1 MKLINILR
9 YIKGYVKFT
18 VSGGFRERFINLCNQ
33 RGIRLWNVVPEIDKI
48 QAYVSI
54 KNFHLLRVIVRESGV
69 KLKITQKRGLP
80 LFLKKYRYRSVL
92 IAGIFFIIIFYIIMN
107 RFIWFID
114 VEGTDTVSHEEI
126 TNIISNYGVKIGA
139 YSPAIDEI
147 SAGRNAIND
156 FDGRLL
162 WVSVNIKGS
171 RAVIEVRDYVNEHED
186 TTFGNPC
193 NIVADFDGTLL
204 SIETFNGDKAALPG
218 SAVKKGDLL
227 ISGVIQNRDMSASY
241 LEARGKITAHHNI
254 NFNRSYPKK
263 RNGIRYTNIKEY
275 TNPKIIGFEIPLT
288 SDEKN
293 SICSYEEFITLQNIK
308 LPFGAVYRNNAD
320 EYASDE
326 AYTVIHAVDA
336 YINDFYHSFANTN
349 ILEYSMSLDSS
360 SEGYNIYADMSCIDF
375 MGVKSEI
382 YVEQ

>member
-1 MKLINILR
+1 MKLINLLR
-9 YIKGYVKFT
+9 YTKGYVKFT

-33 RGIRLWNVVPEIDKI
+33 RGIRLWNIVPEIDKI
-48 QAYVSI
+48 QACVSI
-54 KNFHLLRVIVRESGV
+54 KNFHLLRSIVRESGV
-69 KLKITQKRGLP
+69 KLQIIQKRGLP
-80 LFLKKYRYRSVL
+80 LFFKKHRYRSVL
-92 IAGIFFIIIFYIIMN
+92 MAGIFFIIAFYIIMN

-114 VEGTDTVSHEEI
+114 VEGTGMVSHEEI
-126 TNIISNYGVKIGA
+126 INVIGNYGVKIGA

-147 SAGRNAIND
+147 YAGRNAINA
-156 FDGRLL
+156 FNGRLL

-171 RAVIEVRDYVNEHED
+171 RAVIEVRDYVDEHKD

-204 SIETFNGDKAALPG
+204 SIETFNGDKEMLPG

-254 NFNRSYPKK
+254 NFNRSYKQK
-263 RNGIRYTNIKEY
+263 RMCTRYTNVKEY
-275 TNPKIIGFEIPLT
+275 TYPKIIGIEIPLT
-288 SDEKN
+288 SDNKN
-293 SICSYEEFITLQNIK
+293 SLCSYEEFIKLQNTK
-308 LPFGAVYRNNAD
+308 LPFGAVYRTNAD
-320 EYASDE
+320 EYKYEDT
-326 AYTVIHAVDA
+326 YTVIHAVDA
-336 YINDFYHSFANTN
+336 YINDFYSTFANTN
-349 ILEYSMSLDSS
+349 ILEYSMSVDAS
-360 SEGYNIYADMSCIDF
+360 SEGYSISADMSCIDF